1 MSNGRM
7 TFKFDTD
14 TGNTR
19 TEPLSRRPGSGLGT
33 ARDYAEAGQRREVEL
48 LQQRYPADTGIE
60 SPRKEVSKEPEE
72 YDPALLYRED
82 QEDKISTREDTR
94 QFFFHSDHPP
104 DLWDQ
109 PPRYPHAPAE
119 DYRDWPEER
128 SHGPEWP
135 AEYGHYEDNPLRG
148 GSYGGS
154 YHTRRPSHWWKLA
167 LSIAGALG
175 TGILLGYAALSLI
188 GGGRIAGG
196 NNTSSVTSPAVQ
208 SVTDTGAVLP
218 PDAGVN
224 AGMNRIPVKVAAQT
238 YYLLQYGVFST
249 PAGAEQARQELL
261 AAGLAAGL
269 DPADGNRVYAGM
281 SPDREQ
287 AKLLSSGLKNQG
299 IELYVRELSLPAAE
313 QAAFAGS
320 AETIDSYFAASG
332 KLLGEL
338 SRLSA
343 SELSGPGE
351 AVDTTEVS
359 NLHMQWNEAVKAMEP
374 GLPAAAQKLCAS
386 LEKSMS
392 RGISALN
399 EYNKNQAQALLWEVQ
414 EAMMSFLTTQKS
426 LLSALS

>member
-1 MSNGRM
+1 M
-7 TFKFDTD
+7 TFKFDAD

-19 TEPLSRRPGSGLGT
+19 TEPFNRRSGSGLGT

-48 LQQRYPADTGIE
+48 LQQRYPGDTGIE

-82 QEDKISTREDTR
+82 QEDRISTREDTR
-94 QFFFHSDHPP
+94 PFFFHSDHPP

-119 DYRDWPEER
+119 DYKDWPEER
-128 SHGPEWP
+128 SHGPEWST
-135 AEYGHYEDNPLRG
+135 EYGQYEDNPLRG

-154 YHTRRPSHWWKLA
+154 YHARRPSYWWKLA

-175 TGILLGYAALSLI
+175 TGILLGYAALSLF
-188 GGGRIAGG
+188 GGGSLTGG
-196 NNTSSVTSPAVQ
+196 NNTPSVTSPAVQ
-208 SVTDTGAVLP
+208 SGTDTGAVLP
-218 PDAGVN
+218 PDAGGN

-299 IELYVRELSLPAAE
+299 IELYVREVSLPAVE
-313 QAAFAGS
+313 QTAFAGS
-320 AETIDSYFAASG
+320 AETVDSYFAASG
-332 KLLGEL
+332 KLLSGL
-338 SRLSA
+338 SSLSA
-343 SELSGPGE
+343 SQLSGQGGTADSA
-351 AVDTTEVS
+351 AVSD
-359 NLHMQWNEAVKAMEP
+359 LHMQWTEAVRALEP
-374 GLPAAAQKLCAS
+374 GLPAAAQKLCAG
-386 LEKSMS
+386 LEKSVS